1 MSTFYIRVLHFTIAS
16 LYTVINTWPM
26 QPPLARSILV
36 GRGYNLQEF
45 DTKYDKD
52 HSIFTKK
59 MLVFLFFD
67 VMVKY
72 CYAHMCILK
81 QSI

>member
-1 MSTFYIRVLHFTIAS
+1 
-16 LYTVINTWPM
+16 M

-52 HSIFTKK
+52 HSIFTPKNDFF
-59 MLVFLFFD
+59 FLFFD

-81 QSI
+81 QSS

>member
-1 MSTFYIRVLHFTIAS
+1 
-16 LYTVINTWPM
+16 M

-59 MLVFLFFD
+59 CFFILLFD

-81 QSI
+81 QSIYQISDVAQGPLIIMFSIHS